1 LTGRVA
7 PTAYNCG
14 VAGSAPGRGPCA
26 PSQPSPRHGPWRSR
40 VRAELS
46 GSATPC
52 TLSETRRLPGQAA
65 EEEGRVA
72 RPFPPMWRP
81 LRPPWG
87 EKVRLTQR
95 VEIDVRRRASDNCG
109 FAGSAPGLRA
119 LRSDPT
125 GRAVT
130 GSCWRTPLARRPVR
144 QSHVRYAPYAADG
157 PGLSVLRVGY
167 VRGLPS
173 LGSVSTQ
180 LARGS
185 ASRE

>member
-1 LTGRVA
+1 
-7 PTAYNCG
+7 
-14 VAGSAPGRGPCA
+14 
-26 PSQPSPRHGPWRSR
+26 
-40 VRAELS
+40 
-46 GSATPC
+46 
-52 TLSETRRLPGQAA
+52 
-65 EEEGRVA
+65 VA

-144 QSHVRYAPYAADG
+144 QSHVRYPKSRRLPGQAAEEEGGVARPFPPDVAAFAAALGGEGAADAEG
-157 PGLSVLRVGY
+157 GDRRPAPGIG
-167 VRGLPS
+167 
-173 LGSVSTQ
+173 
-180 LARGS
+180 
-185 ASRE
+185 